1 MAPPGVQPIFWG
13 RWKDQCNAPHPE
25 MLPWAQN
32 PRSTLGRLGREEDRN
47 QRLGASNSA
56 TAVCN

>member
-1 MAPPGVQPIFWG
+1 MAPPRVQPIFWG
-13 RWKDQCNAPHPE
+13 WWKDQSNAPHPE

-56 TAVCN
+56 TAVCD